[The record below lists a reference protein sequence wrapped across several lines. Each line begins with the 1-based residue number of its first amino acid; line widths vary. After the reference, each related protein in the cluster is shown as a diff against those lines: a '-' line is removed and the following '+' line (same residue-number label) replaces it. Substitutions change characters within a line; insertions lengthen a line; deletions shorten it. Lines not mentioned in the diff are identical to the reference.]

1 MRINL
6 VLKGS
11 QVYLCRT
18 MRGLVVPVFIILD
31 PGLPSVEILDAEG
44 VLAPKFL
51 ELTPQVRAHEYVDE
65 FRRLGGNKTDAEL
78 ATYFRW
84 NDRFG
89 PWAVKCAF
97 DAMERK
103 RRVTHAPH

>member
-1 MRINL
+1 
-6 VLKGS
+6 
-11 QVYLCRT
+11 
-18 MRGLVVPVFIILD
+18 MRGLIVPVFIILD
-31 PGLPSVEILDAEG
+31 PGLSSVEILHAEG

-51 ELTPQVRAHEYVDE
+51 KLTPQVREHEYVDDL
-65 FRRLGGNKTDAEL
+65 RCLGGNETDAEL

-84 NDRFG
+84 DDRFG

-103 RRVTHAPH
+103 RRVTHASH